1 MSLFAKFNLILL
13 GVFTAALVPAAL
25 IARGVMEKNAQQQVL
40 ENAGILMQTAL
51 ASRTYTSKQISPLLK
66 PMLEENFIPQ
76 SVPAYSATEIFNYV
90 RESHPEYSYKEAT
103 LNPTNPRDRAVDWEA
118 DVINA
123 FRDDEGLKEIVGQR
137 DGALGRSLYLGRP
150 IRITDAACLTCHTSP
165 ESSPTSLVRMYGPNA
180 GFGWKLNEVIGAQ
193 IVSVP
198 TSVPM
203 TTARLAFQTL
213 LFSLVGVFLLIMVIL
228 NLLLWA
234 VVIRP
239 LRRLSEMADR
249 VSTGDFDTP
258 EVTIAGRDEVA
269 VLASSFQRMR
279 ISLAKALTMLE
290 EA

>member
-25 IARGVMEKNAQQQVL
+25 IARGVMERNAEQQVL

-123 FRDDEGLKEIVGQR
+123 FRDDDGLKEIVGQR

-150 IRITDAACLTCHTSP
+150 IRITDAACLSCHTSP

-213 LFSLVGVFLLIMVIL
+213 LFSLVGVFLVIMLIL

-258 EVTIAGRDEVA
+258 EVAIAGRDEVA

>member
-13 GVFTAALVPAAL
+13 GVFTAALIPAAYL
-25 IARGVMEKNAQQQVL
+25 ARSVMERNAQQQVL
-40 ENAGILMQTAL
+40 ENAGIMMQTAL

-66 PMLEENFIPQ
+66 PMLEEKFIPQ

-123 FRDDEGLKEIVGQR
+123 FRDDANLKEIVGQR

-150 IRITDAACLTCHTSP
+150 IRITDPACLSCHTNP

-203 TTARLAFQTL
+203 TTARLAFRTL
-213 LFSLVGVFLLIMVIL
+213 LYSLVGVFLLIMLIL

-239 LRRLSEMADR
+239 LRRLSAMADR

-279 ISLAKALTMLE
+279 ISLGKALSMLE
-290 EA
+290 EV

>member
-13 GVFTAALVPAAL
+13 AVFTAALVPAVFF
-25 IARGVMEKNAQQQVL
+25 ARSAMERNAQQQVL

-51 ASRTYTSKQISPLLK
+51 ATRTYTSKQISPLLK

-118 DVINA
+118 DVIHA
-123 FRDDEGLKEIVGQR
+123 FRNDAALKEIVGQR

-150 IRITDAACLTCHTSP
+150 IRITDPACLSCHTSP
-165 ESSPTSLVRMYGPNA
+165 ESSPASVVRMYGPNA

-203 TTARLAFQTL
+203 TTARLAFRTL
-213 LFSLVGVFLLIMVIL
+213 LFSLIGIFLLIMLIL

-239 LRRLSEMADR
+239 LRRLSAMADK
-249 VSTGDFDTP
+249 VSIGDFETP
-258 EVTIAGRDEVA
+258 EVAIAGRDEVA

-279 ISLAKALTMLE
+279 ISLGKALSMLE
-290 EA
+290 EV

>member
-13 GVFTAALVPAAL
+13 AVFTAALVPAAFF
-25 IARGVMEKNAQQQVL
+25 ARSAMERNAQQQVL
-40 ENAGILMQTAL
+40 ENAGIMMQTAL

-66 PMLEENFIPQ
+66 PMLEEKFIPQ

-118 DVINA
+118 DVIQA
-123 FRDDEGLKEIVGQR
+123 FRDDAGLKEIVGQR

-150 IRITDAACLTCHTSP
+150 IRITDPACLSCHTNP
-165 ESSPTSLVRMYGPNA
+165 ESSPASLIRMYGPNA

-203 TTARLAFQTL
+203 ATARMAFRTL
-213 LFSLVGVFLLIMVIL
+213 LISLIGSFLLIMLIL

-239 LRRLSEMADR
+239 LRRLSAMADR

-258 EVTIAGRDEVA
+258 EVAIAGRDEVA

-279 ISLAKALTMLE
+279 ISLAKALSMLE

>member
-1 MSLFAKFNLILL
+1 M
-13 GVFTAALVPAAL
+13 
-25 IARGVMEKNAQQQVL
+25 
-40 ENAGILMQTAL
+40 MQTAL

-66 PMLEENFIPQ
+66 PMLEEKFIPQ

-123 FRDDEGLKEIVGQR
+123 FRDDANLKEIVGQR

-150 IRITDAACLTCHTSP
+150 IRITDPACLSCHTNP

-203 TTARLAFQTL
+203 TTARLAFRTL
-213 LFSLVGVFLLIMVIL
+213 LYSLVGVFLLIMLIL

-239 LRRLSEMADR
+239 LRRLSAMADR

-279 ISLAKALTMLE
+279 ISLGKALSMLE
-290 EA
+290 EV

>member
-13 GVFTAALVPAAL
+13 GVFTAALIPAAYL
-25 IARGVMEKNAQQQVL
+25 ARSVMERNAQQQVL
-40 ENAGILMQTAL
+40 ENAGIMMQTAL

-66 PMLEENFIPQ
+66 PMLEEKFIPQ

-103 LNPTNPRDRAVDWEA
+103 LNPTNPRDRAVEWEA

-123 FRDDEGLKEIVGQR
+123 FRDDANLKEIVGQR

-150 IRITDAACLTCHTSP
+150 IRITDPACLSCHTNP

-203 TTARLAFQTL
+203 TTARLAFRTL
-213 LFSLVGVFLLIMVIL
+213 LYSLVGVFLLIMLIL

-239 LRRLSEMADR
+239 LRRLSAMADR

-279 ISLAKALTMLE
+279 ISLGKALSMLE
-290 EA
+290 EV

>member
-13 GVFTAALVPAAL
+13 GVFTAALIPAAYL
-25 IARGVMEKNAQQQVL
+25 ARSVMERNAQQQVL
-40 ENAGILMQTAL
+40 ENAGIMMQTAL

-66 PMLEENFIPQ
+66 PMLEEKFITQ

-123 FRDDEGLKEIVGQR
+123 FRDDANLKEIVGQR

-150 IRITDAACLTCHTSP
+150 IRITDPACLSCHTNP

-203 TTARLAFQTL
+203 TTARLAFRTL
-213 LFSLVGVFLLIMVIL
+213 LYSLVGVFLLIMLIL

-239 LRRLSEMADR
+239 LRRLSAMADR

-279 ISLAKALTMLE
+279 ISLGKALSMLE
-290 EA
+290 EV

>member
-13 GVFTAALVPAAL
+13 GVFTAALIPAAYL
-25 IARGVMEKNAQQQVL
+25 ARSVMERNAQQQVL
-40 ENAGILMQTAL
+40 ENAGIMMQTAL

-66 PMLEENFIPQ
+66 PMLEEKFIPQ

-118 DVINA
+118 DVIKA
-123 FRDDEGLKEIVGQR
+123 FRDDANLKEIVGQR

-150 IRITDAACLTCHTSP
+150 IRITDPACLSCHTNP

-203 TTARLAFQTL
+203 TTARLAFRTL
-213 LFSLVGVFLLIMVIL
+213 LYSLVGVFLLIMLIL

-239 LRRLSEMADR
+239 LRRLSAMADR

-279 ISLAKALTMLE
+279 ISLGKALSMLE
-290 EA
+290 EV

>member
-13 GVFTAALVPAAL
+13 AVFTAALVPATFF
-25 IARGVMEKNAQQQVL
+25 ARSAMERNAQQQVL

-51 ASRTYTSKQISPLLK
+51 ATRTYTSKQISPLLK

-118 DVINA
+118 DVIHA
-123 FRDDEGLKEIVGQR
+123 FRDNAELKEIVGQR

-150 IRITDAACLTCHTSP
+150 IRITDPACLSCHTSP
-165 ESSPTSLVRMYGPNA
+165 ETSPASVVRMYGPNA

-203 TTARLAFQTL
+203 ATARLAFRTL
-213 LFSLVGVFLLIMVIL
+213 LVSLVGIFLLIMLIL

-239 LRRLSEMADR
+239 LRRLSAMADR

-258 EVTIAGRDEVA
+258 EVAIAGRDEVA

-279 ISLAKALTMLE
+279 ISLAKAMSMLE
-290 EA
+290 ES

>member
-13 GVFTAALVPAAL
+13 GVFTAALIPAAYL
-25 IARGVMEKNAQQQVL
+25 ARSVMERNAQQQVL
-40 ENAGILMQTAL
+40 ENAGIMMQTAL

-66 PMLEENFIPQ
+66 PMLEEKFIPQ

-123 FRDDEGLKEIVGQR
+123 FRDDANLKEIVGQR

-150 IRITDAACLTCHTSP
+150 IRITDPACLSCHTNP

-203 TTARLAFQTL
+203 TTARLAFRTL
-213 LFSLVGVFLLIMVIL
+213 LYSLVGVFLLIMLIL

-239 LRRLSEMADR
+239 LRRLSAMADR

-269 VLASSFQRMR
+269 VLASSFNRMR
-279 ISLAKALTMLE
+279 ISLAKALKMLE
-290 EA
+290 EG